1 MKLIENVREMQQYS
15 ESLRRSGKRLAVVP
29 TMGALHSGHLCLV
42 KLAKQHADIV
52 VMTIFVNP
60 LQFAPTEDFSRYPRP
75 FERDKALAASEGV
88 DVLFHPPPNE
98 FYAEQFET
106 FVALDHISQ
115 KFEGKTRPT
124 HFRGVATA
132 VSKLFNIT
140 KPHVAVFGEKDAQQL
155 ALVRKMVRDL
165 NFDIE
170 IIPAPIEREADGL
183 AMSSRNVYLSPEE
196 RRAATSLFQALRL
209 AEKKI
214 RGGERNAKAICADVL
229 NQITTSTL
237 LAKPDYAAIVRA
249 DDFEEAVT
257 LQEGSEYF
265 LLLAVRFGN
274 VRLLDNCRFVV

>member
-15 ESLRRSGKRLAVVP
+15 ESLRLSGKRLAVVP
-29 TMGALHSGHLCLV
+29 TMGALHNGHLALV
-42 KLAKQHADIV
+42 RLAKRHADVV

-88 DVLFHPPPNE
+88 DVLFHPQLNE
-98 FYAEQFET
+98 LYAEQFET

-115 KFEGKTRPT
+115 KLEGKIRPT
-124 HFRGVATA
+124 HFRGVATV

-140 KPHVAVFGEKDAQQL
+140 KPHIAVFGEKDAQQL
-155 ALVRKMVRDL
+155 TLVRKMVRDL

-183 AMSSRNVYLSPEE
+183 AMSSRNAYLSPEE
-196 RRAATSLFQALRL
+196 RRAATALFQALML

-214 RGGERNAKAICADVL
+214 RSGERNAEAVCAYTL
-229 NQITTSTL
+229 NQITSTTL
-237 LAKPDYAAIVRA
+237 LAKPDYAAIVRT

-257 LQEGSEYF
+257 LQEGTEYF